1 MSDENDESVMCAKLL
16 EYGGIGEVWNG
27 IEWEKGVELFDPF
40 GVDRFDP
47 LSEEE
52 ARELQKLLNPTL
64 PIGTSGMG
72 SMQAKVFNDAKLMYL
87 VYLTLVCAGIEG
99 VAWTCVKREGFITQV
114 RGTCCGASL
123 DVVVYPKKYSFTITA
138 TMSSGIVKV
147 YPAVYTFNKLQTVVK
162 EWRGAVARMIQ

>member
-1 MSDENDESVMCAKLL
+1 MSDVNDEREMCAKLL
-16 EYGGIGEVWNG
+16 EFGGL
-27 IEWEKGVELFDPF
+27 GVLWGKTAWDPCAKAFDPF
-40 GVDRFDP
+40 GVNSMEPF
-47 LSEEE
+47 SEEE
-52 ARELQKLLNPTL
+52 ARECEADLNT
-64 PIGTSGMG
+64 
-72 SMQAKVFNDAKLMYL
+72 DAKRAKIANDKQLMYL

-123 DVVVYPKKYSFTITA
+123 DVVVYPNKYSFTITA